1 MCVNQAW
8 APDADVPDIEQI
20 EARIEDWGGSL
31 DVSVAASANR
41 WMSPAL
47 LKIAE
52 VCNCVSVYF

>member
-41 WMSPAL
+41 WMSPTL

-52 VCNCVSVYF
+52 VCICVCVYF